1 MILYII
7 VLSLFIYFSWEG
19 VKKMSKGPWN
29 ITSMSG
35 VLVWEIHSSFSVVLW
50 GCTHLPSLLSM
61 FQFGATGV
69 QPSPAKTTHRLL
81 CFERCCD
88 KGWNLMT
95 VPPPSTLASMKPL
108 LDIIHQAHK
117 SIIRVNQEGGKTELP
132 LVPVGSKQLPSFL

>member
-1 MILYII
+1 
-7 VLSLFIYFSWEG
+7 
-19 VKKMSKGPWN
+19 MSKGPWN

-69 QPSPAKTTHRLL
+69 QPSPAKTTHGLL

-95 VPPPSTLASMKPL
+95 VPPPSALASMKPFWIL
-108 LDIIHQAHK
+108 FTRHIKA
-117 SIIRVNQEGGKTELP
+117 SSE
-132 LVPVGSKQLPSFL
+132 